1 MSDILIHF
9 KRYDKVVV
17 NSHSSDVWEPNPD
30 LRKRIDG
37 LWEERVKSKPHGPS
51 RPMIRVAEARK
62 DGRTLYLNT
71 QMTGFKEHRGTIDLM
86 EWGDRA
92 NGLAVSA
99 NLITSDGKLVLGKR
113 GGNVWKGEGQYII
126 ASGGADPEEDFVDG
140 LPDLESA
147 LRREGCEEFYF
158 PESSYTNIT
167 PFVVFG
173 TAKEPA
179 PSFSYVVQLGLS
191 SKEIGELF
199 RKGVAEEGKG
209 AENIEIKFLEND
221 PEKISKEMES
231 NGRLYRPWVK
241 ALMEHYAFSLKEG

>member
-1 MSDILIHF
+1 
-9 KRYDKVVV
+9 
-17 NSHSSDVWEPNPD
+17 
-30 LRKRIDG
+30 
-37 LWEERVKSKPHGPS
+37 
-51 RPMIRVAEARK
+51 
-62 DGRTLYLNT
+62 
-71 QMTGFKEHRGTIDLM
+71 MTGIPCFFELARV
-86 EWGDRA
+86 GDGGFDVGEKILLVALGCGRLP
-92 NGLAVSA
+92 GILE
-99 NLITSDGKLVLGKR
+99 ITAR
-113 GGNVWKGEGQYII
+113 H
-126 ASGGADPEEDFVDG
+126 
-140 LPDLESA
+140 
-147 LRREGCEEFYF
+147 
-158 PESSYTNIT
+158 